1 MKPGIFIFVCLFFS
15 VNIIAQNVGV
25 GTNLPTNSLHIKP
38 MQTGDSPLRIEGL
51 NAYNVGDSSILMI
64 NTATG
69 IVKYVNTSD
78 FISILY
84 NEGTLSEDS
93 QNIDSLILTGTNLTT
108 YIESGNPASVDLSFL
123 IDSSFSYLIANTDTF
138 FVNQNFTDSLVTV
151 LYENADTLLYN
162 SMFINDLRDSIDTNV
177 DSVVLSGT
185 ILTIYEDGNGVFVDL
200 SSIADNDP
208 DPQNEL
214 QTISESNG
222 VISLSDSGGS
232 VDVGA
237 IINSKVLVASGQNV
251 PGPNANTN
259 EAVIDLSTYGF
270 DASGP
275 PPHIIVTQRNYNYN
289 SVNGNTMDASF
300 CGFTKVS
307 NLVFQTQCWVST
319 NSSSGTFRSSF
330 DWIAI
335 QILP

>member
-1 MKPGIFIFVCLFFS
+1 MKPGIFIFVFMLFCF
-15 VNIIAQNVGV
+15 NLTAQNVGV
-25 GTNLPTNSLHIKP
+25 GTNVPTNTLHIKP
-38 MQTGDSPLRIEGL
+38 MVMGDNPLKIEGL
-51 NAYNVGDSSILMI
+51 NAYNLGDTSILMI
-64 NTATG
+64 NTSTG
-69 IVKYVNTSD
+69 IVKYINTSD
-78 FISILY
+78 FISILD

-93 QNIDSLILTGTNLTT
+93 QNLDSLTLTGTNLTA
-108 YIESGNPASVDLSFL
+108 YIESGSPASVDLSFL
-123 IDSSFSYLIANTDTF
+123 IDSSFSYMISNTDTF
-138 FVNQNFTDSLVTV
+138 FVNQDFTDSIVTV

-162 SMFINDLRDSIDTNV
+162 SMFVNNLRDSIDTNV

-222 VISLSDSGGS
+222 VISLSDGGGT

-237 IINSKVLVASGQNV
+237 VINSKVLVASGQNV
-251 PGPNANTN
+251 TGPSASSNLG
-259 EAVIDLSTYGF
+259 VIDLSTYGF
-270 DASGP
+270 VASGP
-275 PPHIIVTQRNYNYN
+275 PPHIIVSQRNYNYS

-307 NLVFQTQCWVST
+307 NLVFQTTCWASPA
-319 NSSSGTFRSSF
+319 NSSGTVRSSF